1 MRCKDILKLAS
12 ICAATLSLV
21 LTMKG
26 IAQEEREADHLDMV
40 ADIEAETPETP
51 AEPEP
56 TETPEPVIYVIQEE
70 ETGEPEPEPA
80 MSLDAADEEI
90 LLKLAMS
97 EAGGESTEGKA
108 LVMLSVVNRVRSD
121 EFPDTV
127 SEVVFQDRQYSP
139 VLDGRYYSPVPDD
152 DCLAALELI
161 KGGWDESMGAM
172 YFENAGA
179 DSWHSR
185 NLEFLFRE
193 GNHKFYK

>member
-80 MSLDAADEEI
+80 MSLDAQY
-90 LLKLAMS
+90 
-97 EAGGESTEGKA
+97 
-108 LVMLSVVNRVRSD
+108 
-121 EFPDTV
+121 DTV
-127 SEVVFQDRQYSP
+127 VMEIVQAELDSMASEQAEHNAAM
-139 VLDGRYYSPVPDD
+139 
-152 DCLAALELI
+152 LANIEYIAMMADIDLE
-161 KGGWDESMGAM
+161 G
-172 YFENAGA
+172 
-179 DSWHSR
+179 
-185 NLEFLFRE
+185 
-193 GNHKFYK
+193 

>member
-26 IAQEEREADHLDMV
+26 IAQEEREADHLDIV
-40 ADIEAETPETP
+40 ADIEAEIPEAP
-51 AEPEP
+51 AEPEQ
-56 TETPEPVIYVIQEE
+56 TETPEPVIHAIQEE
-70 ETGEPEPEPA
+70 ETGEPEQA
-80 MSLDAADEEI
+80 MSFDAADEEI

-139 VLDGRYYSPVPDD
+139 VLDGRYYSTVPDD

-161 KGGWDESMGAM
+161 EGGWDESMGAM

-185 NLEFLFRE
+185 NLEFLFQE

>member
-26 IAQEEREADHLDMV
+26 IAQEEREADLLDIV
-40 ADIEAETPETP
+40 ADIEAEIPEAP

-56 TETPEPVIYVIQEE
+56 TETTEPVIHAIQEE
-70 ETGEPEPEPA
+70 ETGEPELA

-139 VLDGRYYSPVPDD
+139 VLDGRYYSTVPDD

-161 KGGWDESMGAM
+161 EGGWDESMGAM

-185 NLEFLFRE
+185 NLEFLFQE

>member
-12 ICAATLSLV
+12 ICAATLSLI

-26 IAQEEREADHLDMV
+26 IVQEEVEADRLDIV
-40 ADIEAETPETP
+40 ADIEAKTPETP
-51 AEPEP
+51 AEPEL
-56 TETPEPVIYVIQEE
+56 TETPETVIYTIQEE
-70 ETGEPEPEPA
+70 GTRESEPA
-80 MSLDAADEEI
+80 VSLDAADEEI

-108 LVMLSVVNRVRSD
+108 LVMLSVVNRVQSD

-139 VLDGRYYSPVPDD
+139 VLDGRYYSTVPDD

-161 KGGWDESMGAM
+161 EGGWDESMGAM

-185 NLEFLFRE
+185 NLEFLFQE
-193 GNHKFYK
+193 GDHKFYK

>member
-1 MRCKDILKLAS
+1 
-12 ICAATLSLV
+12 
-21 LTMKG
+21 
-26 IAQEEREADHLDMV
+26 
-40 ADIEAETPETP
+40 
-51 AEPEP
+51 
-56 TETPEPVIYVIQEE
+56 
-70 ETGEPEPEPA
+70 
-80 MSLDAADEEI
+80 MSFDAADEEI

-139 VLDGRYYSPVPDD
+139 VLDGRYYSTVPDD

-161 KGGWDESMGAM
+161 EGGWDESMGAM

-185 NLEFLFRE
+185 NLEFLFQE

>member
-26 IAQEEREADHLDMV
+26 IAQEEREADRLDIV
-40 ADIEAETPETP
+40 ADIEAEIPETP

-56 TETPEPVIYVIQEE
+56 TETPEPVIHPIQEE
-70 ETGEPEPEPA
+70 ETGEPEPA

-139 VLDGRYYSPVPDD
+139 VLDGRYYSTVPDD

-161 KGGWDESMGAM
+161 EGGWDESMGAM

-185 NLEFLFRE
+185 NLEFLFQE

>member
-26 IAQEEREADHLDMV
+26 IAQEEREADHLDIV
-40 ADIEAETPETP
+40 ADIEAEIPEAP

-56 TETPEPVIYVIQEE
+56 TETPEPVIHAIQEE
-70 ETGEPEPEPA
+70 ETGEPEQA
-80 MSLDAADEEI
+80 MSFDAADEEI

-127 SEVVFQDRQYSP
+127 SEVVFQDRQY
-139 VLDGRYYSPVPDD
+139 
-152 DCLAALELI
+152 
-161 KGGWDESMGAM
+161 
-172 YFENAGA
+172 
-179 DSWHSR
+179 
-185 NLEFLFRE
+185 
-193 GNHKFYK
+193 

>member
-1 MRCKDILKLAS
+1 MRCKDILKLTS
-12 ICAATLSLV
+12 VYVAALSLAF
-21 LTMKG
+21 TMKG
-26 IAQEEREADHLDMV
+26 IAQEERETDCRDIV
-40 ADIEAETPETP
+40 ANTETEIREAP

-56 TETPEPVIYVIQEE
+56 TEEPGLVIYAVQEE
-70 ETGEPEPEPA
+70 ETREPEPA
-80 MSLDAADEEI
+80 VSLESADEEI

-97 EAGGESTEGKA
+97 EAEGESIEGKA
-108 LVMLSVVNRVRSD
+108 LVMLSVLNRVRSD

-127 SEVVFQDRQYSP
+127 SEVVFQDVQYSP
-139 VLDGRYYSPVPDD
+139 VLDGRYYSTVPDD